1 MKKQSDQK
9 RVNPVRNSS
18 GALNPALRG
27 GTPYGAEPGI
37 ILKSNPPTAAGPE
50 GLWPGGSKRGIIS
63 NGVKEI
69 IKILSKE
76 IPDSRIALRFSNP
89 LELLIATILSAQCT
103 DVKVNQVTVDLF
115 KKYRSAKDYAES
127 NLAKLEEEIR
137 PTGFYRNKAKS
148 VQKCCQELAK
158 RFGGEVPKT
167 LEELVTL
174 PGVGRKTA
182 NVILGNAFR
191 IPGIVVDTH
200 VHRVSQRIG
209 WTKNDDPVKIEFDLM
224 EIVTKEE
231 WTHFSNLLVWH
242 GRKTCVARK
251 PLCGTCS
258 IRKLCDY
265 GFKVNPSTP
274 QHKC

>member
-9 RVNPVRNSS
+9 RV
-18 GALNPALRG
+18 
-27 GTPYGAEPGI
+27 T
-37 ILKSNPPTAAGPE
+37 
-50 GLWPGGSKRGIIS
+50 
-63 NGVKEI
+63 EI

-103 DVKVNQVTVDLF
+103 DIKVNQVTVDLF

-148 VQKCCQELAK
+148 LQKCCQELVK
-158 RFGGEVPKT
+158 RFGEGIPKT

-182 NVILGNAFR
+182 NVILGNAF
-191 IPGIVVDTH
+191 
-200 VHRVSQRIG
+200 
-209 WTKNDDPVKIEFDLM
+209 
-224 EIVTKEE
+224 
-231 WTHFSNLLVWH
+231 
-242 GRKTCVARK
+242 
-251 PLCGTCS
+251 
-258 IRKLCDY
+258 
-265 GFKVNPSTP
+265 
-274 QHKC
+274 

>member
-1 MKKQSDQK
+1 MMEKQSNQK
-9 RVNPVRNSS
+9 RV
-18 GALNPALRG
+18 
-27 GTPYGAEPGI
+27 
-37 ILKSNPPTAAGPE
+37 
-50 GLWPGGSKRGIIS
+50 
-63 NGVKEI
+63 KEML
-69 IKILSKE
+69 KILSKE

-103 DVKVNQVTVDLF
+103 DVKVNQVTETLF
-115 KKYRSAKDYAES
+115 KKHRSVENYAKVSLAE
-127 NLAKLEEEIR
+127 LEEEIR

-148 VQKCCQELAK
+148 LQKCCQELVA

-182 NVILGNAFR
+182 NVILGNVFG

-209 WTKNDDPVKIEFDLM
+209 LTKNEDPVKIEFDLM
-224 EIVTKEE
+224 KMVPKEE

-242 GRKTCVARK
+242 GRKICVAKK
-251 PLCGTCS
+251 PLCEICP
-258 IRKLCDY
+258 IMKLCDY
-265 GFKVNPSTP
+265 GSKKMGVEI
-274 QHKC
+274 KRL

>member
-1 MKKQSDQK
+1 MKKQEAFKK
-9 RVNPVRNSS
+9 R
-18 GALNPALRG
+18 
-27 GTPYGAEPGI
+27 
-37 ILKSNPPTAAGPE
+37 
-50 GLWPGGSKRGIIS
+50 
-63 NGVKEI
+63 VKEI

-76 IPDSRIALRFSNP
+76 ISDTRIALKFYNP

-127 NLAKLEEEIR
+127 DLEKLEGEIR

-148 VQKCCQELAK
+148 IQKCCQELIK
-158 RFGGEVPKT
+158 RFGGEIPNT

-182 NVILGNAFR
+182 NVILGNAFG

-209 WTKNDDPVKIEFDLM
+209 LTKNDGPTKIEFDLM
-224 EIVTKEE
+224 EIVSKEE

-242 GRKTCVARK
+242 GRRTCVARK

-258 IRKLCDY
+258 IRKRCDY
-265 GFKVNPSTP
+265 GSKTN
-274 QHKC
+274 

>member
-9 RVNPVRNSS
+9 R
-18 GALNPALRG
+18 
-27 GTPYGAEPGI
+27 
-37 ILKSNPPTAAGPE
+37 
-50 GLWPGGSKRGIIS
+50 
-63 NGVKEI
+63 VKEI

-148 VQKCCQELAK
+148 VQKCCQELVK

-209 WTKNDDPVKIEFDLM
+209 LTKNDDPFKIEFDLM

-231 WTHFSNLLVWH
+231 WTHFSNFLVWH

-265 GFKVNPSTP
+265 GFKV
-274 QHKC
+274 KV